1 MEITLNLISVI
12 SIVTIGLGCFF
23 LLFLLFSKNNFG
35 GSKLMLAAILTILT
49 AELFYDLLI
58 YTQLIYQLPFLF
70 GLSGF
75 GGLLLYPMLF
85 FYTTSLRSS
94 NWQWKWWYSFAFLPF
109 LLGFSYKAVR
119 YLRVQG
125 ADKIEMLDA
134 FYRHTRPGPTDYFSN
149 QMLIWAKVII
159 PAIFIVGAIYQLR
172 KIKKEEKM
180 ALPFYYRGL
189 QLVLALALVY
199 VLAGNFISKGL
210 YFWLDDNFIEW
221 MLNIGLMAA
230 LLVMMVYL
238 FFKQLESGNRFF
250 SEKKYKDSNLDKNH
264 SLKYFKQLSQ
274 LIEQEQLFLDP
285 NFSLSVLAQKMKVNA
300 KYLSQ
305 SINENQGQSF
315 SRFINKQR
323 VEKAKQ
329 LLRNPDFD
337 NYSIEGIA
345 IEVGFRSKSAFY
357 KAFKEVTGLSPKEY
371 QSRSD
376 S

>member
-1 MEITLNLISVI
+1 
-12 SIVTIGLGCFF
+12 
-23 LLFLLFSKNNFG
+23 
-35 GSKLMLAAILTILT
+35 
-49 AELFYDLLI
+49 
-58 YTQLIYQLPFLF
+58 
-70 GLSGF
+70 
-75 GGLLLYPMLF
+75 
-85 FYTTSLRSS
+85 
-94 NWQWKWWYSFAFLPF
+94 
-109 LLGFSYKAVR
+109 
-119 YLRVQG
+119 
-125 ADKIEMLDA
+125 
-134 FYRHTRPGPTDYFSN
+134 
-149 QMLIWAKVII
+149 
-159 PAIFIVGAIYQLR
+159 
-172 KIKKEEKM
+172 M